1 MVDQIWAESRET
13 RVKSGSSPSAM
24 KCASGGCGRPTLK
37 DHNFVENG
45 SFWANATAIEPQ
57 EPIKTICKNI
67 LTHLRGLMDVSDGN
81 LQILP
86 KPRCLACAGGAGRGG
101 FGRGNQF
108 WPFSLQNEGR

>member
-13 RVKSGSSPSAM
+13 RVNSGASPSAM

-67 LTHLRGLMDVSDGN
+67 LTHLRGLMDVSDG
-81 LQILP
+81 
-86 KPRCLACAGGAGRGG
+86 KPAGFAKTVMFSVCGRCWERGFWQGKSVLAI
-101 FGRGNQF
+101 
-108 WPFSLQNEGR
+108 SDSK